1 LRYTDRDKE
10 ENMLNRKELKEIAKM
25 TTGNNYFVSLYLNTN
40 PMTNTKNNYV
50 IHVKNMFKQTT
61 EQLNKTVMKRVQGDI
76 DKINAYV
83 HANKRIFKKGL
94 AILSSQEKKFW
105 REFHLS
111 LPIKNE
117 IIVDNTPYIKPLL
130 DILDNYQRYAILLVG
145 KDSARLFIIHLGE
158 IEEYTEI
165 HTEGVPGKHKKGG
178 WFSLSEKSY
187 ERHIDYHVELH
198 FKDVIKHL
206 EQFMSREYVGRL
218 VIGGS
223 EEAVIK
229 IKSMLPNKLA
239 DKVIGIFQ
247 AEMFANSKEILKKA
261 DPLLRSFEKKKDEET
276 VDDLVTK
283 TMKNENAVIGIED
296 VLHTLQ
302 EGRIMK
308 LLFLKDFKK
317 SGLTCKNCGF
327 LTVQNVSACPYCK
340 GKTKKV
346 NYIVDL
352 LAQKAVEQGALVKV
366 LTDNKKL
373 KDAGKIGAFLRF

>member
-1 LRYTDRDKE
+1 LRYSNREKE

-25 TTGNNYFVSLYLNTN
+25 TTGNAYFISLYLNTN
-40 PMTNTKNNYV
+40 PLTNTKNNYV

-61 EQLNKTVMKRVQGDI
+61 ERLNKAVIKRVQGDF

-83 HANKRIFKKGL
+83 LANKRIFKKGL

-158 IEEYTEI
+158 IEEHTEI
-165 HTEGVPGKHKKGG
+165 HTEGVPGRHKKGG

-198 FKDVIKHL
+198 LKDVIKHL
-206 EQFMSREYVGRL
+206 ELFLSREYVGRL
-218 VIGGS
+218 LVGGA
-223 EEAVIK
+223 EEAVTK
-229 IKSMLPNKLA
+229 VKGMLPQKLA
-239 DKVIGIFQ
+239 DKVIGTFQ

-261 DPLLRSFEKKKDEET
+261 EPILRVFASKKDEET
-276 VDDLVTK
+276 VDNLLTK

-296 VLHTLQ
+296 VLYTLQ

-308 LLFLKDFKK
+308 LVFLEDFKK
-317 SGLTCKNCGF
+317 SGLTCGNCGF
-327 LTVQNVSACPYCK
+327 LTVQQISTCPYCK

-352 LAQKAVEQGALVKV
+352 LAQRAVEQGALVEI
-366 LTDNKKL
+366 LPDNKKL

>member
-1 LRYTDRDKE
+1 
-10 ENMLNRKELKEIAKM
+10 MLSRKELKKVSKM
-25 TTGNNYFVSLYLNTN
+25 KKGNAYYVSLYLNTN
-40 PMTNTKNNYV
+40 PTTNTKNDYV
-50 IHVKNMFKQTT
+50 IHVKNMIKQTT
-61 EQLNKTVMKRVQGDI
+61 EKLDKAVNKKVKKDL

-83 HANKRIFKKGL
+83 LANKRIFKKGL
-94 AILSSQEKKFW
+94 AILSSNEQHFW
-105 REFHLS
+105 KEFHLS
-111 LPIKNE
+111 IPIKNE

-130 DILDNYQRYAILLVG
+130 AILDNYQRYAILLVG
-145 KDSARLFIIHLGE
+145 KDSARLFIMHLGE

-206 EQFMSREYVGRL
+206 EQFLSREYVGRL

-223 EEAVIK
+223 EEALTKV
-229 IKSMLPNKLA
+229 KSMLPNALA
-239 DKVIGIFQ
+239 DKVIGTFQ
-247 AEMFANSKEILKKA
+247 AEMFANSKEILKKVE
-261 DPLLRSFEKKKDEET
+261 PLLQAFEKKEDEKT
-276 VDDLVTK
+276 VDDLLTK
-283 TMKNENAVIGIED
+283 TMKNENAVTGIED

-317 SGLTCKNCGF
+317 SGLICKNCGF
-327 LTVQNVSACPYCK
+327 LTVQNVTACPYCK

-352 LAQKAVEQGALVKV
+352 MAQKAVDQGAIVEV
-366 LTDNKKL
+366 LNDNRKL

>member
-1 LRYTDRDKE
+1 
-10 ENMLNRKELKEIAKM
+10 MLNRKELKKLSKM
-25 TTGNNYFVSLYLNTN
+25 TKGNAYFVSLYLNTN

-50 IHVKNMFKQTT
+50 IHVKNMLKHTT
-61 EQLNKTVMKRVQGDI
+61 EKLNKAAIKKVQGDL

-83 HANKRIFKKGL
+83 LANKRIFKKGL
-94 AILSSQEKKFW
+94 AILSSREKKFW
-105 REFHLS
+105 REFHLFI
-111 LPIKNE
+111 PIKNE

-206 EQFMSREYVGRL
+206 EQFLSREYVGRL
-218 VIGGS
+218 LVGGA
-223 EEAVIK
+223 EEAVTK
-229 IKSMLPNKLA
+229 VKGMLPQTLA
-239 DKVIGIFQ
+239 DKVIGTFQ
-247 AEMFANSKEILKKA
+247 TEMFANSNEILKKA
-261 DPLLRSFEKKKDEET
+261 EPILRIFEKKKDEET
-276 VDDLVTK
+276 VDDLLTR

-317 SGLTCKNCGF
+317 SGLACKNCGF
-327 LTVQNVSACPYCK
+327 LTVQQVSTCPYCQ

-352 LAQKAVEQGALVKV
+352 LAQRAVEQGALVEV